1 MNTYSKSQAI
11 KLMNELGAAGKPF
24 VFLVDFEMNKIIV
37 TQVSDLGEDLMM
49 SLPGFRHEPPTPAP
63 KTANEWTPLPM
74 PYQQYAASYDKVLQE
89 INLGNTFLLNLAHPT
104 PLSYSGTLADIY
116 HAATAKYKVC
126 LADQFVVFS
135 PETFITIEDGHIYT
149 YPMKGTID
157 SSVPEALELILANQK
172 ELAEHYTIVDLLRND
187 LSIVA
192 KEVEVTRFRYP
203 DYVNTTEGGLIQ
215 ISSEIRGRLPHGY
228 HSQLGSIL
236 FAMLPAGSVSGAP
249 KRKTLQII
257 AEAEGQDRGYY
268 TGVCGYF
275 DGARMDTGVMIR
287 YVEQTAY
294 GYQYRSGGG
303 ITFQS
308 DCATEYR
315 EMLQKIYLPTPVTA
329 NPSPQAAPAT

>member
-1 MNTYSKSQAI
+1 
-11 KLMNELGAAGKPF
+11 MNELGAAGKPF

-126 LADQFVVFS
+126 LADQFVMFS

-203 DYVNTTEGGLIQ
+203 DYVNTT
-215 ISSEIRGRLPHGY
+215 
-228 HSQLGSIL
+228 
-236 FAMLPAGSVSGAP
+236 
-249 KRKTLQII
+249 
-257 AEAEGQDRGYY
+257 QDRGYY